1 MYVFGGFNNKAN
13 EVMSAAIELAM
24 QMGHTYVGSEHLLAA
39 LANPENGYAGQLL
52 AENDVTP
59 EKVGE
64 IIGASVGRG
73 MPTNLNPADLT
84 PRGKFIVEKAMV
96 IARNSGGNYVVP
108 EYLLLALCAERDNM
122 AISILKKLNVDP
134 QTVVSALAQNG
145 PVSAQEPYS
154 AGEENAAPG
163 ENPAKP
169 TGKTP
174 MLAQFGRDLTAFA
187 KEGKLDPVI
196 GRENEVQRI
205 IQILSRRTKNN
216 PCLVGEPGVG
226 KTAVIEGLAQKI
238 VEGVLPDQL
247 KNKRIF
253 SLDMGAM
260 VAGTRY
266 RGDFEERLKKAMEE
280 IKKEGNIILFIDEL
294 HTIIGA
300 GAAEGS
306 VDAANILKPALSRGE
321 MQVIGATT
329 LSEYRK
335 HVEKDAALERRFQP
349 VTVGEPSQEDTVDI
363 LKGLRNR
370 YEAHHKVKITDA
382 AIEAAVKFSS
392 RYVADRFLPDKAID
406 LIDEAASKVRLQ
418 GLSEPPE
425 IKEIQKQLGMLEEEK
440 KNAVKQQDFESAAKL
455 RDEEKKLQAEMDK
468 TRGDWERER
477 TETRL
482 SVDREDVAGI
492 VSAWTGVPVSEL
504 TREEGQRLINLE
516 ARLHERIIGQEAA
529 VTAVAKAVRRGRS
542 GLKDPNRPIG
552 SFIFLGPT
560 GVGKTELCKALAQAM
575 FGDDRAMIR
584 LDMSEYMEKH
594 TVSKMIG
601 SPPGYVGY
609 EEGGQ
614 LTEKIR
620 RKPYSVVLLDEIEKA
635 HPDVFNILLQ
645 VLEDGFLTDSQGR
658 KVDFKNTVIIMTSNV
673 GASRLVEKQRALG
686 FTQSDE
692 KVDLKQAVMEE
703 LKKAFRPEFLN
714 RVDDIVVFDRLTESE
729 ICDITRLMLKN
740 LCVRTGQNGI
750 ILAFSDGA
758 IAHIAKAGFDPIYGA
773 RPIRRVIQS
782 EVEDRVAEGIL
793 SGEFKSGDTV
803 KCGCE
808 DGKLVFQTENASR
821 PT

>member
-425 IKEIQKQLGMLEEEK
+425 IKEIQKQLG
-440 KNAVKQQDFESAAKL
+440 
-455 RDEEKKLQAEMDK
+455 
-468 TRGDWERER
+468 
-477 TETRL
+477 
-482 SVDREDVAGI
+482 
-492 VSAWTGVPVSEL
+492 
-504 TREEGQRLINLE
+504 
-516 ARLHERIIGQEAA
+516 
-529 VTAVAKAVRRGRS
+529 
-542 GLKDPNRPIG
+542 
-552 SFIFLGPT
+552 
-560 GVGKTELCKALAQAM
+560 
-575 FGDDRAMIR
+575 
-584 LDMSEYMEKH
+584 
-594 TVSKMIG
+594 
-601 SPPGYVGY
+601 
-609 EEGGQ
+609 
-614 LTEKIR
+614 
-620 RKPYSVVLLDEIEKA
+620 
-635 HPDVFNILLQ
+635 
-645 VLEDGFLTDSQGR
+645 
-658 KVDFKNTVIIMTSNV
+658 
-673 GASRLVEKQRALG
+673 
-686 FTQSDE
+686 
-692 KVDLKQAVMEE
+692 
-703 LKKAFRPEFLN
+703 
-714 RVDDIVVFDRLTESE
+714 
-729 ICDITRLMLKN
+729 
-740 LCVRTGQNGI
+740 
-750 ILAFSDGA
+750 
-758 IAHIAKAGFDPIYGA
+758 
-773 RPIRRVIQS
+773 
-782 EVEDRVAEGIL
+782 
-793 SGEFKSGDTV
+793 
-803 KCGCE
+803 
-808 DGKLVFQTENASR
+808 
-821 PT
+821 